1 VTQTNPSAPPVE
13 ITCSRHCI
21 PWLYEQ
27 HISFAFTT
35 YQTHRLFLVGIKPD
49 GRLSMFERLF
59 ERAMG
64 LAATSERL
72 FLGTRY
78 QLWQFENI
86 VPEGLWQNGYDRV
99 YVPRLA
105 YTTGELDIHDIAVD
119 RDNRVVFVNTLYSCL
134 ATTSDRYSFTP
145 IWQPPFIEKLA
156 PEDRCHLNGLAMVN
170 EQPRYVTSVSC
181 ADVAAGWRSH
191 RQNGGCVIDIA
202 TNEIVAKNLS
212 MPHSPRW
219 YRGKL
224 WLLNSGTGDFG
235 YVDSDRGTFEA
246 VTFCPGYLRGLAFH
260 QDWAIVALSKPRD
273 RTFSDLPL
281 QERLEAKTANP
292 RCGLH
297 IINLNTGNIDH
308 WIEIEGVISEL
319 YDVQVLPNLRR
330 PMALGFK
337 TDEIC
342 HAITIDPHPARDRLS
357 NSQEI
362 SLPTAHP
369 SGQIFPDLSR

>member
-1 VTQTNPSAPPVE
+1 MTESQSSTPPVVV
-13 ITCSRHCI
+13 TCSRYCI
-21 PWLYEQ
+21 PWLYDQ
-27 HISFAFTT
+27 QVSFALTT
-35 YQTHRLFLVGIKPD
+35 YQTHRLFLIGLKPE
-49 GRLSMFERLF
+49 GRLSLFERLF

-64 LAATSERL
+64 LAATDNRL

-86 VPEGLWQNGYDRV
+86 VPEGKWQNGYDRV

-119 RDNRVVFVNTLYSCL
+119 GDDRVIFVNTLYSCL

-145 IWQPPFIEKLA
+145 VWQPPFIEKLA

-170 EQPRYVTSVSC
+170 GQPRYVTALSR
-181 ADVAAGWRSH
+181 ADVASGWRSQ
-191 RQNGGCVIDIA
+191 RRNSGCIIDVT
-202 TNEIVAKNLS
+202 TNEIIAHNLS

-219 YRGKL
+219 YQGKL
-224 WLLNSGTGDFG
+224 WVLQSGTGELG
-235 YVDSDRGTFEA
+235 YINLESGEFEA
-246 VTFCPGYLRGLAFH
+246 IAFCPGYLRGLSFY
-260 QDWAIVALSKPRD
+260 QNWAIVALSRPRD
-273 RTFSDLPL
+273 RVFSDLPL
-281 QERLEAKTANP
+281 QERLAAKGATP
-292 RCGLH
+292 RCGLQ

-319 YDVQVLPNLRR
+319 YDVQVLPNVRT

-342 HAITIDPHPARDRLS
+342 HAITIDPHLA
-357 NSQEI
+357 SQA
-362 SLPTAHP
+362 PTQPQAL
-369 SGQIFPDLSR
+369 GQIFPDLTP